1 MKPDVGAL
9 LHITLE
15 PTAAC
20 LSFSPLQ
27 ACVPCVSD
35 VPNRGGV
42 TAMQS
47 VKYLSF
53 VVC

>member
-27 ACVPCVSD
+27 ACVPCV
-35 VPNRGGV
+35 RGGV